1 MKLNYYLKDQLQ
13 WLEIHQPCPGCDRMD
28 KLAIRDKVISYMHD
42 KTEYYVGCNCGWMGP
57 TADNPILAAV
67 KWECRAIF
75 KKLQEA
81 KK

>member
-13 WLEIHQPCPGCDRMD
+13 QMEIHQPCPGCGRMN
-28 KLAIRDKVISYMHD
+28 KLAMRDKVISYVHE

-67 KWECRAIF
+67 KWECRAMI
-75 KKLQEA
+75 KELMEA
-81 KK
+81 RK